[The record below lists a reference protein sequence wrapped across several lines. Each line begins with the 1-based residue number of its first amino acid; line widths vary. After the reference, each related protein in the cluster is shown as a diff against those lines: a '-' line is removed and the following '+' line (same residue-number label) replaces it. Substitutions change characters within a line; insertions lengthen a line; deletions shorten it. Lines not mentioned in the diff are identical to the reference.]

1 MAEIKAVRGFED
13 ILPEDIPLWRW
24 VEEEARKVLESFGF
38 KEIRIPVLEKAE
50 LFTRGIGEETDIVQK
65 EMYTFQ
71 DKGGDWVTLRPEATA
86 SIARAYIEHR
96 LYAKDPE
103 ARLYFIGP
111 MFRYERPQKGRL
123 RQFHQIDA
131 EVFGVDHPM
140 VDAEVMGLCMEMLGR
155 VGVTTVRLELNSLG
169 CDKCRPIFRRELK
182 AFLQSRLPHLCPDC
196 QRRADRNPLRALDCK
211 LEGCKAVMAHSPL
224 ILDYLCEDCQAHF
237 QAVKTYL
244 EELSV
249 PYVVNPY
256 LVRGLDY
263 YDRTAFEVLSED
275 LGAQKAV
282 AAGGRY
288 NHLISQLGGPEIPGI
303 GFAIGMERLILLLRV
318 RGERPPLPLFLI
330 ALGERAK
337 REVFRLSWQLKKNG
351 ILALMEYQEKSLKS
365 QLRRA
370 DKLGAQ
376 KVVVIGDEELAKGVF
391 LLKDMKTGL
400 QEEFPLQDALRVLKE
415 RLLLDKAL

>member
-1 MAEIKAVRGFED
+1 MEIKAVRGFED
-13 ILPEDIPLWRW
+13 ILPEDTPIWRW
-24 VEEEARKVLESFGF
+24 VEEQARGVLESFGF
-38 KEIRIPVLEKAE
+38 QEIRIPVLEKAE
-50 LFTRGIGEETDIVQK
+50 LFARGIGEETDIVQK

-140 VDAEVMGLCMEMLGR
+140 VDAEVIGLCMEVLARIGI
-155 VGVTTVRLELNSLG
+155 TAVRLELNSLG
-169 CDKCRPIFRRELK
+169 CEKCRPQFRQELK
-182 AFLQSRLPHLCPDC
+182 AFLQSHLMRLCPDC
-196 QRRADRNPLRALDCK
+196 QRRVGRNPLRALDCK
-211 LEGCKAVMAHSPL
+211 LEGCKEVMVHSPL
-224 ILDYLCEDCQAHF
+224 ILDHLCEDCRAHF
-237 QAVKTYL
+237 QAVRSSL
-244 EELSV
+244 EDLSI
-249 PYVVNPY
+249 PYVVNPH

-303 GFAIGMERLILLLRV
+303 GFAIGMERLMLLLGVKRD
-318 RGERPPLPLFLI
+318 RPPLPLFLI
-330 ALGERAK
+330 PLGEGARKEA
-337 REVFRLSWQLKKNG
+337 FRLSWELKKNG
-351 ILALMEYQEKSLKS
+351 IPALMEYQEKSLKA

-370 DKLGAQ
+370 DKLGAK
-376 KVVVIGDEELAKGVF
+376 KVLVIGEDELQKGVF
-391 LLKDMKTGL
+391 LLKDMQTGL
-400 QEEFPLQDALRVLKE
+400 QEELPLKDALRALKE

>member
-1 MAEIKAVRGFED
+1 MEIRAVRGFED
-13 ILPEDIPLWRW
+13 ILPDDTPLWRW
-24 VEEEARKVLESFGF
+24 VEEEARGVLESFGF
-38 KEIRIPVLEKAE
+38 QEIRIPVLEKTE
-50 LFTRGIGEETDIVQK
+50 LFARSIGEETDIVQK

-96 LYAKDPE
+96 FYAKDPE

-140 VDAEVMGLCMEMLGR
+140 VDAEVMGLCMEMLARMGI
-155 VGVTTVRLELNSLG
+155 TAVRLELNSLG
-169 CDKCRPIFRRELK
+169 CEKCRPHFRQELRT
-182 AFLQSRLPHLCPDC
+182 FLQSNLLSLCPDC
-196 QRRADRNPLRALDCK
+196 QRRTDRNPLRALDCK
-211 LEGCKAVMAHSPL
+211 LEGCKEVVAHAPL
-224 ILDYLCEDCQAHF
+224 ILDHLCEDCKAHF
-237 QAVKTYL
+237 QAVKSYL
-244 EELSV
+244 EDLSV
-249 PYVVNPY
+249 PYVVNPH

-303 GFAIGMERLILLLRV
+303 GFAIGIERLILLLRTK
-318 RGERPPLPLFLI
+318 REKPPLPLFLI
-330 ALGERAK
+330 PLGEMARKEA
-337 REVFRLSWQLKKNG
+337 FRLSWELKRNG
-351 ILALMEYQEKSLKS
+351 IPAIMEYQEKSLKA

-370 DKLGAQ
+370 DKLGAK
-376 KVVVIGDEELAKGVF
+376 KVVVIGEDELQKGVF
-391 LLKDMKTGL
+391 LLKDMYTGL
-400 QEEFPLQDALRVLKE
+400 QEELPLKDALRALKE
-415 RLLLDKAL
+415 RLSLDKAF

>member
-1 MAEIKAVRGFED
+1 MTEIKAVRGFED
-13 ILPEDIPLWRW
+13 ILPEDAPLWRW
-24 VEEEARKVLESFGF
+24 VEEEAREVLESFGF
-38 KEIRIPVLEKAE
+38 HEIRIPVLERTE
-50 LFTRGIGEETDIVQK
+50 LFARGIGEETDIVQK

-86 SIARAYIEHR
+86 SIARAYLEHR

-140 VDAEVMGLCMEMLGR
+140 VDAEVMGLCMEMLRRMGI
-155 VGVTTVRLELNSLG
+155 TAVRLEINSLG
-169 CDKCRPIFRRELK
+169 CERCRSQFRQELK
-182 AFLQSRLPHLCPDC
+182 AFLQRNLSQLCPDC

-211 LEGCKAVMAHSPL
+211 LEGCRQIMAHSPL
-224 ILDYLCEDCQAHF
+224 ILNHLCEDCKAHF
-237 QAVKTYL
+237 QAVKSYL
-244 EELSV
+244 EDLSV
-249 PYVVNPY
+249 PYVVNPH

-288 NHLISQLGGPEIPGI
+288 NHLISQLGGPDIPGI
-303 GFAIGMERLILLLRV
+303 GFAIGMERLMLLLGVKR
-318 RGERPPLPLFLI
+318 ERPPLPLFLI
-330 ALGERAK
+330 PLGEKARKEA
-337 REVFRLSWQLKKNG
+337 FRLCWELKKNG
-351 ILALMEYQEKSLKS
+351 IPALMEYQEKSLKA

-370 DKLGAQ
+370 DKLRAK
-376 KVVVIGDEELAKGVF
+376 KVVVIGEDELQKGVI
-391 LLKDMKTGL
+391 LLKDMQTGL
-400 QEEFPLQDALRVLKE
+400 QEELPLNDALRALKE
-415 RLLLDKAL
+415 RLSLDKAL